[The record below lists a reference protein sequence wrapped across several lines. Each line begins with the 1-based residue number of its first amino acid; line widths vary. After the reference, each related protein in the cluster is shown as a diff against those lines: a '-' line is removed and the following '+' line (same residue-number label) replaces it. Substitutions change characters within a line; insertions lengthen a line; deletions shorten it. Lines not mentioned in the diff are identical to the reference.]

1 MSAPLQEDPSPGN
14 ERSTRTGPGRFQDVV
29 EAALTLF
36 AERGYL
42 GTSMK
47 DIAGLLGLRAP
58 SLYNHVDSKQELLRE
73 IMVRT
78 MNELLNS
85 HRAVIATSAD
95 VVEQLRRAMETHV
108 IYHANNPRDVR
119 IGNAEIQNLEEP
131 VHGEI
136 LRMRDEYSASWQ
148 SIIERGVREGRFDSP
163 SPRLSSFAMLEMG
176 IGVSMWFR
184 PGGPLTVA
192 QLGYYYG
199 DMALRLVNAAPAA
212 VGRAGA
218 AMAGVVIPAQVD
230 VHRS

>member
-1 MSAPLQEDPSPGN
+1 ML
-14 ERSTRTGPGRFQDVV
+14 
-29 EAALTLF
+29 
-36 AERGYL
+36 
-42 GTSMK
+42 
-47 DIAGLLGLRAP
+47 
-58 SLYNHVDSKQELLRE
+58 
-73 IMVRT
+73 RT
-78 MNELLNS
+78 MNQLMDS

-119 IGNAEIQNLEEP
+119 IGNGEIQNLEEP
-131 VHGEI
+131 VRSEV
-136 LRMRDEYSASWQ
+136 LRLRDEYSTSWQ

-212 VGRAGA
+212 VGRNA
-218 AMAGVVIPAQVD
+218 AAIAAQALPVQ
-230 VHRS
+230 VESNRS